1 MANKTLL
8 GRFGQEQ
15 IVFLITLLLFAAF
28 AVTLNGFLSAANM
41 LSLLRSVS
49 VLGVL
54 GLGMLIV
61 VLGRGIDLSMV
72 AIMAISVAWTMQ
84 LTATGTPLGLAL
96 LYGLSLALLMSLISG
111 LLIAYAEIPPLFATL
126 AMGTFI
132 YGFGRAHLIT
142 GTDVVYMPP
151 NMGWVRLIGQGTFL
165 GVPMPVIVAFIM
177 AVVIWAFLRFTK
189 PGWFIYSIGD
199 NASASRIAGM
209 AVRPMLVAQY
219 VISGA
224 ICFVAGLI
232 TATSVAAM
240 NTRVV
245 NSNMIYDVILIVVIG
260 GVGLSGGK
268 GNVRNVVVGTL
279 LIGVLLNGMTIMDIQ
294 YTVQNVIKSL
304 ILLMAIV
311 TDSILNPRDEQTGQ
325 QGDI

>member
-1 MANKTLL
+1 MKNQGFLS
-8 GRFGQEQ
+8 RVGQEQ
-15 IVFLITLLLFAAF
+15 IVFLITLLLFAVF
-28 AVTLNGFLSAANM
+28 SVTLNGFLSASNM
-41 LSLLRSVS
+41 LSLLRSVA

-72 AIMAISVAWTMQ
+72 AIMAISAAWTMQ
-84 LTATGTPLGLAL
+84 LVGTGTPLSGAL
-96 LYGLSLALLMSLISG
+96 LYGLGFALFMSLISG
-111 LLIAYAEIPPLFATL
+111 LLIAYGEIPPLFATL

-142 GTDVVYMPP
+142 GTDVVYMPA
-151 NMGWVRLIGQGTFL
+151 NIGWIRMIGQGSFL
-165 GVPMPVIVAFIM
+165 GIPMPVIVAFAM

-189 PGWFIYSIGD
+189 PGWFIYLIGD
-199 NASASRIAGM
+199 NASAARITGM
-209 AVRPMLVAQY
+209 PVRPMLVAQY
-219 VISGA
+219 VMSGA
-224 ICFVAGLI
+224 ICFFAGLI
-232 TATSVAAM
+232 TATSVAAV
-240 NTRVV
+240 NTRIV

-304 ILLMAIV
+304 ILLLAIV